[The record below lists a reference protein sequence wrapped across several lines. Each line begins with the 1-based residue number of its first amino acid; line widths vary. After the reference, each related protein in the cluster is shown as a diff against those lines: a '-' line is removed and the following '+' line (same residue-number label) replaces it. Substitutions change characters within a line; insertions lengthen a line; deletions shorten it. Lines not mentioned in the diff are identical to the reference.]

1 MMNRTLL
8 VVPCYNESGRL
19 DLTAFQAAA
28 NPSLQILLVND
39 GSTDRTGEMIRL
51 FVLNQRHLHFLNLEK
66 NVGKGNAVWQGMQHA
81 LNHPELADFEWYGYW
96 DADLATPLWEVR
108 NMYNFAATYDDTVE
122 GIIGSRVYRLGSRI
136 SRSQLRHILGRGFA
150 TAAKLL
156 LNIEA
161 YDSQCGAKLFSRSLS
176 TKVFAQPFRSRW
188 LFDLEILLR
197 AEQKK
202 IIEYPLRKWQ
212 DIPGG
217 QLRLGKEF
225 PRVLR
230 DLMVIR
236 RAYSAPS
243 HKEGPSLE
251 SELPDACRMLP
262 GSGRRIA
269 RRCGIRP

>member
-8 VVPCYNESGRL
+8 VVPCYNESQRL
-19 DLTAFQAAA
+19 DLPAFQDAA
-28 NPSLQILLVND
+28 NPLLQILFVND
-39 GSTDRTGEMIRL
+39 GSRDRTGEMIRL
-51 FVLNQRHLHFLNLEK
+51 FVLNQRHLHFLNLQK

-81 LNHPELADFEWYGYW
+81 LSHPELANFEWYGYW
-96 DADLATPLWEVR
+96 DADLATPLWEVE
-108 NMYNFAATYDDTVE
+108 NMFNYRDTYGDDIE

-136 SRSQLRHILGRGFA
+136 NRSQLRHVLGRGFA
-150 TAAKLL
+150 TMATLL
-156 LNIEA
+156 LNIQA
-161 YDSQCGAKLFSRSLS
+161 YDSQCGAKLFSKSLS
-176 TKVFAQPFRSRW
+176 ENVFSQPFHSRW

-225 PRVLR
+225 LLVLR

-236 RAYSAPS
+236 RAYSAAYR
-243 HKEGPSLE
+243 KEL
-251 SELPDACRMLP
+251 LQ
-262 GSGRRIA
+262 
-269 RRCGIRP
+269 